1 MRGVDVIRHIE
12 DGQEVALVGVYHAAH
27 VKFDGT
33 ERTAVKAAKREA
45 WWLPEKLVIVSGKT
59 EDVIKNEE
67 RWVCQT
73 WYAIS
78 KSEKTAER
86 ALESRNLRWEIS
98 K

>member
-1 MRGVDVIRHIE
+1 MRGANVIRHTE
-12 DGQEVALVGVYHAAH
+12 DGHEVALVVVYHAAH

-33 ERTAVKAAKREA
+33 EKTAIKAAKREA
-45 WWLPEKLVIVSGKT
+45 WWLPQKLVIVSGKT

-67 RWVCQT
+67 RWLCRT